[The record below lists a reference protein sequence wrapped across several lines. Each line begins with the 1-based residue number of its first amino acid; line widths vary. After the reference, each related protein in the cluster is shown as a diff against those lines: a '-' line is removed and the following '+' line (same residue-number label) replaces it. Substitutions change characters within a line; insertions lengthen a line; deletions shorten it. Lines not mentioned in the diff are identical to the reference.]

1 MNQNTFFLYVTKYAT
16 TITNVA
22 ISLRDISIP
31 PKNKTIQHK
40 TAGLFC
46 FHKNVLIYKLG
57 QDYLSCPQDV
67 GQSYPNQKPRLS

>member
-1 MNQNTFFLYVTKYAT
+1 MNHNTIFLYVTKNT
-16 TITNVA
+16 TTTTNVA
-22 ISLRDISIP
+22 ISLSGIYIP

-67 GQSYPNQKPRLS
+67 GQSYPNQKTRLS